1 MMERGIKNGDGS
13 TRLLP
18 SPVRGEG
25 WGGGRVPAAGHFP
38 LCSCLNQGP
47 GSACRWDWAPGAW
60 LPALAREG
68 RAQPW
73 GAPAGEGRPRP
84 LPPVAQGTAIAHLDG
99 WRVMRTQPEP
109 AKPCP
114 SSPRRKV
121 QKEKGREEA
130 EGQRHLGWRGG
141 RASRDTVGEGGCLCA
156 VFPHGAILS

>member
-1 MMERGIKNGDGS
+1 MTAPRGCFPLRCEARGGEGDGCLLRGTS
-13 TRLLP
+13 TFLLH
-18 SPVRGEG
+18 E
-25 WGGGRVPAAGHFP
+25 
-38 LCSCLNQGP
+38 P

-60 LPALAREG
+60 LPAPAREG

-99 WRVMRTQPEP
+99 WCGMRTQPEP

-141 RASRDTVGEGGCLCA
+141 RASWDTVGEGGCLRA